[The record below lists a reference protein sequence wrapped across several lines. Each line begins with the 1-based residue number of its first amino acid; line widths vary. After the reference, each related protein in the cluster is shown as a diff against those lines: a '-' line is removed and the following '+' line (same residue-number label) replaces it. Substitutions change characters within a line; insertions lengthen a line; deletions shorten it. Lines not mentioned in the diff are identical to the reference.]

1 MPSLKGSAS
10 PDTAPV
16 PRRPTGSSSHL
27 PSRPGP
33 SLGPLLTSKSFL
45 RRARKAARE
54 HSQPRHQLHG
64 PASRAQ
70 PQPRARLSH
79 LRTRH
84 RWRQAG
90 RTSGQLGVLFQRLRF
105 AVAFFL
111 AHPRQTG
118 QTPSVSELWEVQT
131 AQRPSSEEKRFP
143 QMPPPLSWWGWGG
156 SIPNPVT
163 VRKERLPTFPVAPA
177 SEELLPKHHILPR
190 VRIFGT
196 GPQGKSESQ
205 KIQEN
210 QKNHTGGE
218 RGFACTLKSTV
229 VTDLKEILTKVMGL
243 EEKTIT
249 RGLGPY

>member
-156 SIPNPVT
+156 PSQTLSLSVRRGCQPSQWLRPLRNYFPSTIFCPESESLELAPKEKAK
-163 VRKERLPTFPVAPA
+163 VRKFR
-177 SEELLPKHHILPR
+177 
-190 VRIFGT
+190 
-196 GPQGKSESQ
+196 
-205 KIQEN
+205 KIR
-210 QKNHTGGE
+210 KIT
-218 RGFACTLKSTV
+218 
-229 VTDLKEILTKVMGL
+229 L
-243 EEKTIT
+243 EE
-249 RGLGPY
+249 REALHALLRAQ